1 MEILNEFGIDWR
13 LLAAQIVNFAIL
25 LFILKKILYKPI
37 LKMLEERRERIA
49 QAEKNADDIEKRL
62 EKIESEREK
71 TIETASKEA
80 MKILE
85 DATKTS
91 SQIIEE
97 AHTKASEDINLMI
110 EKAKDQIAQDRDKMR
125 EEIRSEL
132 ADLVASAMTVV
143 YEKKLT
149 KSDQEEIIKKTLGQM
164 K

>member
-1 MEILNEFGIDWR
+1 MEILNEFGVDWR
-13 LLAAQIVNFAIL
+13 LLLAQIINFSIL
-25 LFILKKILYKPI
+25 LFVLKKILYKPI
-37 LKMLEERRERIA
+37 LKMLEDRRERIA
-49 QAEKNADDIEKRL
+49 QAEKNAEDIEKRL

-71 TIETASKEA
+71 TIEKASSEA

-97 AHTKASEDINLMI
+97 AHTKASEDIQTMI
-110 EKAKDQIAQDRDKMR
+110 AKAKMQIAQDHDKMR

-132 ADLVASAMTVV
+132 ADLVATAMTVV

-149 KSDQEEIIKKTLGQM
+149 KSDQEEIIKSTLKNM
-164 K
+164 R